1 MATHQMEV
9 PFGFLPRI
17 QTIRIAVPTFGF
29 PAQWRRQ
36 VAQRPVVSRDEAEEL
51 LHEPLSA
58 SPAATALQTFKS
70 DDLAIC
76 SRIRRALYS

>member
-9 PFGFLPRI
+9 PFGFLPRF
-17 QTIRIAVPTFGF
+17 QPIRIAVPSFGS
-29 PAQWRRQ
+29 PAQLRRP
-36 VAQRPVVSRDEAEEL
+36 VAKRPVVSRHEAELL
-51 LHEPLSA
+51 LHELLLAP
-58 SPAATALQTFKS
+58 PAAAAPQKCQS

>member
-9 PFGFLPRI
+9 PFGFLPRF

-29 PAQWRRQ
+29 PAQWRRP
-36 VAQRPVVSRDEAEEL
+36 VAMRPAVSRDEAEEL
-51 LHEPLSA
+51 LHELLWAP
-58 SPAATALQTFKS
+58 PAETAPYTYKS
-70 DDLAIC
+70 DDLVIC